1 MFIFDR
7 HADIVSLIVTTVID
21 NGKLFIGS
29 MNDVGTVPWGISSFD
44 VMVADYCLVSTLME
58 YIMLEIISFWI
69 FTSDLLQRFSISHFI
84 WCTFLMRVRVMLN
97 SYCRS
102 ISYLFKSGPLFLF
115 TVAFG
120 GGLKLGALG
129 GGYWRMGL
137 PISTVVSQLMV
148 VTWSVRQS

>member
-44 VMVADYCLVSTLME
+44 VMVVDYCLVSTLME

-84 WCTFLMRVRVMLN
+84 WCTFLMRVQGMLN

-115 TVAFG
+115 IVAFG
-120 GGLKLGALG
+120 GALKLGALG
-129 GGYWRMGL
+129 GGAWRMGL
-137 PISTVVSQLMV
+137 PISTLVSRIMV
-148 VTWSVRQS
+148 VTWSLCQS